1 MPCDAGDFSLGDKFS
16 ILDTIKIGAY
26 DHDLRAL
33 QQRLMRSKKPCY
45 SAREKIVILHIDTDY
60 YYQNH
65 ALGFVIHNLFV
76 IWRELDIPYSAMV
89 LIHNHDGIANGL
101 EYFLVDQHDSP
112 TLIHTVANHESL
124 IHIRGGAPQ
133 SDTGIQHHALCLL
146 GHQRGHRVKLMQ
158 YLKHNDLLHRVRTNF
173 GMRPIDKK
181 QRIYTDSGTDN
192 PAAIPLHTVYSN
204 PHRVNEDIFN
214 SSRQEE
220 IIQLSSITVEPYQ
233 DPVLTGEISDF
244 YHRFAV
250 DIVTETLFHVPHVYI
265 TDKTLRP
272 LLLRSPF
279 VVFGPPGLLKMLH
292 RYGFCTFDDFW
303 DESYDDI
310 TDPHLRFL
318 ACCRIVKQLADLELD
333 RLLDMRESMSALLD
347 HNRKVL
353 LDYID
358 DQLMPLY
365 KRIGLHDKC
374 KKPHG

>member
-1 MPCDAGDFSLGDKFS
+1 MPCDAGDFLLNGEFS
-16 ILDTIKIGAY
+16 ILDTVEITAY
-26 DHDLRAL
+26 DHDPGALR
-33 QQRLMRSKKPCY
+33 QRLLRSKKPCY

-65 ALGFVIHNLFV
+65 ALGFVAHNLFV
-76 IWRELDIPYSAMV
+76 VWRELDIPYSAMV

-101 EYFLVDQHDSP
+101 EYFLVNQHDSP

-124 IHIRGGAPQ
+124 IHIRGGAPGD
-133 SDTGIQHHALCLL
+133 DTGIQHHALCLL

-173 GMRPIDKK
+173 GMRSVGEK
-181 QRIYTDSGTDN
+181 QPAYIGSGAGD
-192 PAAIPLHTVYSN
+192 PAEMPLHTVYSN
-204 PHRVNEDIFN
+204 PHRVNEDTFN

-220 IIQLSSITVEPYQ
+220 IIQLSSITTGPYQ
-233 DPVLTGEISDF
+233 DSLLTGEISDF

-250 DIVTETLFHVPHVYI
+250 DIVTETLFHVPHVFI
-265 TDKTLRP
+265 SEKTLRP

-279 VVFGPPGLLKMLH
+279 VVFGAPGVLKVLR
-292 RYGFCTFDDFW
+292 RYGFCTFNDFW

-310 TDPHLRFL
+310 ADPHLRFL

-333 RLLDMRESMSALLD
+333 CLLDMRNSMSAVLD
-347 HNRKVL
+347 YNRKVL

-358 DQLMPLY
+358 DYLMPLY
-365 KRIGLHDKC
+365 QQIGLHDKC